1 MGFVQRAL
9 FTWFILLVFLV
20 VLCLRLEN
28 RIYWNW
34 FLVFIPLWLYDIIL
48 VAWAVI
54 EIVQRQHANRLVS
67 LHHYKYYVVGIVL
80 KIFSQITICLKLEY
94 KSIPM
99 YVMMIPI
106 WMLLALLIVFVGTH
120 LQPKPRSIGSNRSNR
135 QSAGVS
141 S

>member
-28 RIYWNW
+28 RINWNW
-34 FLVFIPLWLYDIIL
+34 FIVFIPLWLYDAIL

-54 EIVQRQHANRLVS
+54 ETPQRQHGSRFVS
-67 LHHYKYYVVGIVL
+67 LQDYQYYVLGIVL
-80 KIFSQITICLKLEY
+80 KILSKITICLKLEY

-99 YVMMIPI
+99 YMMMIPI
-106 WMLLALLIVFVGTH
+106 WLLLVLLIVYIGTH

>member
-9 FTWFILLVFLV
+9 FTWFILVVFLA

-48 VAWAVI
+48 VTWAVI

-67 LHHYKYYVVGIVL
+67 LHHYKYYVVGILL
-80 KIFSQITICLKLEY
+80 KILSQIAICLRLEY
-94 KSIPM
+94 KWMPM
-99 YVMMIPI
+99 LAMMIPI
-106 WMLLALLIVFVGTH
+106 WMLLVMLIVFVGTH

-135 QSAGVS
+135 QSVAVS